1 MNWSKLR
8 AFAKA
13 AAIRAAHTFFQAFVG
28 AIGVGV
34 ALEEVNWSRV
44 LSTATVA
51 AIISLCK
58 SIIVGLPEVDRK

>member
-8 AFAKA
+8 VFAKA
-13 AAIRAAHTFFQAFVG
+13 AAIRAVHTFFQALVG

-34 ALEEVNWSRV
+34 ALEEVNWSSA
-44 LSTATVA
+44 LSTAAVA

-58 SIIVGLPEVDRK
+58 SIIVGLPEVDRN